1 MKYVIVSQLM
11 QQVITIND
19 STKVLT
25 REVDKMNIDEPS
37 QITSDWLVSSDLSL
51 LHFLFDTQKL
61 Q

>member
-1 MKYVIVSQLM
+1 MKYVIVIQLM

-37 QITSDWLVSSDLSL
+37 QITSD
-51 LHFLFDTQKL
+51 
-61 Q
+61 